1 MMRGNG
7 APSMR
12 YEFGNG
18 TAEVVGDPDATRIVL
33 TGDLDM
39 STAPRARAIVEA
51 ACAGSLGTVVLDLSS
66 IDFVDSHGFQ
76 LLAATHQALTD
87 DGCAL
92 VLIPPHGP
100 VRRVFEITGFD
111 HLFAKALAE

>member
-1 MMRGNG
+1 MTLGNG
-7 APSMR
+7 ALPMR
-12 YEFGNG
+12 YELGNG
-18 TAEVVGDPDATRIVL
+18 SVEVGRDADATRIVL

-51 ACAGSLGTVVLDLSS
+51 ACASSPGTVVLDFSA

-87 DGCAL
+87 NGCVL
-92 VLIPPHGP
+92 VLIPPQGP
-100 VRRVFEITGFD
+100 VRRAFEITGFD
-111 HLFAKALAE
+111 HLFAEAVAD

>member
-1 MMRGNG
+1 MTLGNG
-7 APSMR
+7 AASMR
-12 YEFGNG
+12 YEFENG
-18 TAEVVGDPDATRIVL
+18 AAEVRRDSDATRIVL

-39 STAPRARAIVEA
+39 STVPRARTIVEA
-51 ACAGSLGTVVLDLSS
+51 ACAGNPGTVVLDLSAV
-66 IDFVDSHGFQ
+66 DFVDSHGFQ

-87 DGCAL
+87 NGCIL

-111 HLFAKALAE
+111 HLFAEALAE

>member
-1 MMRGNG
+1 MTLGNG
-7 APSMR
+7 AASMR
-12 YEFGNG
+12 YEFENG
-18 TAEVVGDPDATRIVL
+18 AAEVRRDSDATRIVL

-51 ACAGSLGTVVLDLSS
+51 ACAGRPGTVVLDLSA

>member
-1 MMRGNG
+1 MTRGNG
-7 APSMR
+7 AASMR

-18 TAEVVGDPDATRIVL
+18 AAEVRRDPDATRIVL

-39 STAPRARAIVEA
+39 FTAPRARAIVEA
-51 ACAGSLGTVVLDLSS
+51 ACEDSPGTVVLDLSA

-76 LLAATHQALTD
+76 LLASTHEALTD
-87 DGCAL
+87 DGCQL
-92 VLIPPHGP
+92 VLIEPDGP

-111 HLFAKALAE
+111 QLFGEALAE

>member
-1 MMRGNG
+1 MTLGNG
-7 APSMR
+7 APPMR

-18 TAEVVGDPDATRIVL
+18 SVEVGRDPDATRIVL

-51 ACAGSLGTVVLDLSS
+51 ACASSPGTVVLDFSA

-87 DGCAL
+87 NGCVL

-100 VRRVFEITGFD
+100 VRRAFEITGFD
-111 HLFAKALAE
+111 HLFDEALAD

>member
-1 MMRGNG
+1 MMRSNG

-18 TAEVVGDPDATRIVL
+18 TAEVGGDPDATRIVL

-51 ACAGSLGTVVLDLSS
+51 ACAGRPGTVVLDLSAV
-66 IDFVDSHGFQ
+66 DFVDSHGFQ

-87 DGCAL
+87 NGCML

-111 HLFAKALAE
+111 QLFSEAIAE